1 MSGEFPEFVNA
12 QKLTLTNLTDNDE
25 YTQITNLAFDITQAS
40 YFKSLMDG
48 TIERLFGSANNS
60 IDFDVTLTIPE
71 VVKLVTLATMI
82 NQTTQRTLPIK
93 SWRIEGTAENG
104 TKFSLTINGSIVS
117 LRTLR
122 PRISA
127 ATHHV
132 RIEATD
138 IGVGT

>member
-1 MSGEFPEFVNA
+1 MSGEFNEFVNA
-12 QKLTLTNLTDNDE
+12 QKLTLTNVTDGDE
-25 YTQITNLAFDITQAS
+25 YTQVTNLAFDITQAS

-48 TIERLFGSANNS
+48 SIERLFGNANNS
-60 IDFDVTLTIPE
+60 IDFDVTLTTPE
-71 VVKLVTLATMI
+71 VVKLVELATMI

-93 SWRIEGTAENG
+93 QWRIFGRAEDNS
-104 TKFSLTINGSIVS
+104 TFQLSFNGSVVS

-122 PRISA
+122 PRVSA

-138 IGVGT
+138 IVVS

>member
-40 YFKSLMDG
+40 HFKALMDG

-60 IDFDVTLTIPE
+60 LDFDVTLTTPE
-71 VVKLVTLATMI
+71 VVKLVGLATMI
-82 NQTTQRTLPIK
+82 NQTSNRTLPTK
-93 SWRIEGTAENG
+93 SWRIFGRAEDNS
-104 TKFSLTINGSIVS
+104 TFQLTFNGSVVS

-122 PRISA
+122 PRVSA

-138 IGVGT
+138 IVVS